1 MIQHVLRQE
10 LESIAL
16 RGLAPRRPASGGI
29 VIHPGSSTCTK
40 CWPIQ
45 RFIALARRFH
55 RAGQPV
61 RVVLGAME
69 LKRWSSAEI
78 EQFARVAEMHQPT
91 SLVELWQRVASAAL
105 YLGNDSGPG
114 HLAGIIGV
122 PTFCLFGPTDPT
134 LWKPLGPRVHVL
146 RHEPLTALEE
156 EKVYGWIKDKLRED
170 HNG

>member
-1 MIQHVLRQE
+1 
-10 LESIAL
+10 
-16 RGLAPRRPASGGI
+16 
-29 VIHPGSSTCTK
+29 
-40 CWPIQ
+40 
-45 RFIALARRFH
+45 
-55 RAGQPV
+55 
-61 RVVLGAME
+61 ME
-69 LKRWSSAEI
+69 LKHWSSAEI

-91 SLVELWQRVASAAL
+91 NLVELWQRVASAAL

-134 LWKPLGPRVHVL
+134 VWKPLGPRVHVL